1 MLDARRARRTLRAGT
16 EPDPQMAPAT
26 WIMAA
31 VVGVGVVL
39 GIMASTPAPGAQGPG
54 PGALAFRFALFAAA
68 IAGVLWAWLGG
79 RMGRAI
85 VPVLAFLTVV
95 DLWIVGRNFFETV
108 PPPEAMFAADDVVEF
123 LRSQPGRD
131 RIFVLPVPPEGVYR
145 GQINNYLMRFNLDQA
160 AGEHGN
166 QLQRWNQLLGAGQQ
180 TYVDYHNF
188 LGPTAIPRAANIRW
202 IIAGVELQGL
212 REAHRGSAL
221 VYENPGALPRAYLVP
236 QAVSA
241 PGESALP
248 QMERPDWDPAQVAYV
263 DGTVQLPQGPLTGA
277 AQVRSYEPDRVE
289 VTTSANRAALLVL
302 ADNWY
307 QDWKVQVDGRDA
319 PLLRTNHTLRGV
331 VVPAGAH
338 RVTFTFEPAALYT
351 GWYLYLACMAIF
363 AAYGLYLLAAHFRG
377 RRALPAPVE

>member
-1 MLDARRARRTLRAGT
+1 
-16 EPDPQMAPAT
+16 
-26 WIMAA
+26 
-31 VVGVGVVL
+31 
-39 GIMASTPAPGAQGPG
+39 
-54 PGALAFRFALFAAA
+54 
-68 IAGVLWAWLGG
+68 
-79 RMGRAI
+79 
-85 VPVLAFLTVV
+85 VPVLAFLTVL

-123 LRSQPGRD
+123 LRAQPGRD

-145 GQINNYLMRFNLDQA
+145 GQINNYLMRFDLDQA

-166 QLQRWNQLLGAGQQ
+166 QLQRWNQVLGAGQQ

-188 LGPTAIPRAANIRW
+188 LGVPAILRATNIRW
-202 IIAGVELQGL
+202 IIAGVELQGG
-212 REAHRGSAL
+212 REAYRGSAL
-221 VYENPGALPRAYLVP
+221 VYENPGFLPRAYLVP

-248 QMERPDWDPAQVAYV
+248 QMERPEWDPAQVAYV
-263 DGTVQLPQGPLTGA
+263 DGSAQLPQGPLTGT

-307 QDWKVQVDGRDA
+307 QDWKVKVDGRDA
-319 PLLRTNHTLRGV
+319 TLLRTNHTLRGV

-363 AAYGLYLLAAHFRG
+363 AAYGLYLLASHLRG
-377 RRALPAPVE
+377 RRALPAPAE